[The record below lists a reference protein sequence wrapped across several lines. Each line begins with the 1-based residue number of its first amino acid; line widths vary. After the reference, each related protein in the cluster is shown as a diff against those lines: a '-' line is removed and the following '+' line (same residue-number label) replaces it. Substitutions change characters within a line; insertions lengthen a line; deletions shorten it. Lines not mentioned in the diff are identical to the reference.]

1 MSKIKIQIKNMRGK
15 DTLLEV
21 DPSEKIV
28 DAKNRS
34 GQGENIQWK
43 FNGEVLKNNNT
54 FDSYSIE
61 DDDVIVSNFRTKG
74 GNN

>member
-43 FNGEVLKNNNT
+43 FNGEVLKNNNP

-61 DDDVIVSNFRTKG
+61 DDDVIVSNFRSKG